1 MKNDKEIARMKML
14 AGLITEGQYK
24 KLIKEED
31 YNAIDSMAPDW
42 QDEDGYELVLD
53 QYFDTYG
60 LEDPE
65 EFAFEV
71 FDNGDAQNNLA
82 FDIAKRA
89 GFKGEDIMDLIDEED
104 FNRYCNMLAQFFLL
118 KHGNAMGSISEEE
131 YPEYEKRIKQ
141 LNTELPKLK
150 AKAQPTI
157 DQLQGK

>member
-1 MKNDKEIARMKML
+1 MKNNKETARMRML

-24 KLIKEED
+24 KLIKEDD
-31 YNAIDSMAPDW
+31 YNAIDSMSPDW

-53 QYFDTYG
+53 QYFDEYD
-60 LEDPE
+60 LENPE
-65 EFAFEV
+65 TFAFEV

-82 FDIAKRA
+82 MDIAKRA
-89 GFKGEDIMDLIDEED
+89 GFKGNMDNLIDEED

-141 LNTELPKLK
+141 LNTVLPEYKS
-150 AKAQPTI
+150 KAQATI

>member
-1 MKNDKEIARMKML
+1 MKKADNFNPAKWLVENKLTSQSKLNEVATPNWESIDE
-14 AGLITEGQYK
+14 YK
-24 KLIKEED
+24 SI
-31 YNAIDSMAPDW
+31 
-42 QDEDGYELVLD
+42 LD
-53 QYFDTYG
+53 DYFDTYG

-150 AKAQPTI
+150 TKAQPTI